1 MAESH
6 EARSQA
12 PAKRRVW
19 PQKREAEGRLAP
31 EMAETMK
38 RVAKHQRSA
47 GLGRRKREAEGRL
60 APEMAESYEARSQ
73 IPAKRRGWPQ
83 TCGEAGRKA
92 LFAGNS
98 GQVWVFRHPDTGG
111 VHLEPAGVLFL

>member
-1 MAESH
+1 
-6 EARSQA
+6 
-12 PAKRRVW
+12 
-19 PQKREAEGRLAP
+19 
-31 EMAETMK
+31 MK

-73 IPAKRRGWPQ
+73 TPAKRRGWPQ

-98 GQVWVFRHPDTGG
+98 GQVWVFRQTDTGG
-111 VHLEPAGVLFL
+111 VHLEPAGVLFIKDIFRNAPPEKAVRSFPGRRAGAQK